1 MMTQT
6 GELRVLKTE
15 KNKRQG
21 HPTTVSSSV
30 TFGQICHFCD
40 PNLVSFY
47 IYELTYLLYWLKN
60 TLLFI
65 CSTNILVCLLTINM
79 KNCLTQKNPKMS
91 VPILVTLLKMRPHY
105 SQSRHENVTP
115 SSGTSPLASYKE
127 VPPSGL
133 LYRPGGATSHTV
145 S

>member
-1 MMTQT
+1 MTQT

-15 KNKRQG
+15 ENKGQG
-21 HPTTVSSSV
+21 HPTTVSSLV

-40 PNLVSFY
+40 PNLVPFY

-65 CSTNILVCLLTINM
+65 CSTYILVCLLTKNM

-133 LYRPGGATSHTV
+133 SYRPGGATSHTV